1 MAGEAYMGFLD
12 EAGFLGTRAHL
23 GADLALVLT
32 LIAAVLFTVGWR
44 LAVDHRYDT
53 HRRVMTTAVLLNAAV
68 VLVWMVRSF
77 VLYVWPKLP
86 AGLDQR
92 AYAVNTVH
100 AVIGVIG
107 LVLGVFVVL
116 RGNELVPK
124 ALRFSNY
131 KAYMR
136 TSYVLYMV
144 ATLAGIA
151 VYVVAYV
158 DHLV

>member
-1 MAGEAYMGFLD
+1 VGFFD
-12 EAGFLGTRAHL
+12 KAGFLGTKAQL
-23 GADLALVLT
+23 GADLALILT
-32 LIAAVLFTVGWR
+32 LIAAILFTVGWR
-44 LAVDHRYDT
+44 LAVRRRYDS
-53 HRRVMTTAVLLNAAV
+53 HRWIMTAAVLLDGAV
-68 VLVWMVRSF
+68 ILTWMVRSF

-100 AVIGVIG
+100 AVIGVVG

-116 RGNELVPK
+116 RANELVPQ
-124 ALRFSNY
+124 ALRFANY

-136 TSYVLYMV
+136 TSYVLFML
-144 ATLAGIA
+144 ATLTGVA

>member
-1 MAGEAYMGFLD
+1 MAFFDQAGFLD
-12 EAGFLGTRAHL
+12 TKAQL
-23 GADLALVLT
+23 GADISLVLT

-44 LAVDHRYDT
+44 LAVGQRIEA
-53 HRRVMTTAVLLNAAV
+53 HRRIMTVAVLLNGAV

-92 AYAVNTVH
+92 AYAVNAVH
-100 AVIGVIG
+100 AVIGVVG
-107 LVLGVFVVL
+107 LVLGVFVML
-116 RGNELVPK
+116 RGNELVPA
-124 ALRFSNY
+124 ALKFSNY

-136 TSYVLYMV
+136 TSYALYML
-144 ATLAGIA
+144 ATLAGVV

-158 DHLV
+158 DHLAA

>member
-1 MAGEAYMGFLD
+1 MAFLD
-12 EAGFLGTRAHL
+12 EAGFLGTKAHF

-44 LAVDHRYDT
+44 LAVRRRYDG
-53 HRRVMTTAVLLNAAV
+53 HRWIMTTAVLLDAV
-68 VLVWMVRSF
+68 VILAWMVRSF

-100 AVIGVIG
+100 AVIGIVG

-136 TSYVLYMV
+136 TSYALFML
-144 ATLAGIA
+144 ATLAGVA